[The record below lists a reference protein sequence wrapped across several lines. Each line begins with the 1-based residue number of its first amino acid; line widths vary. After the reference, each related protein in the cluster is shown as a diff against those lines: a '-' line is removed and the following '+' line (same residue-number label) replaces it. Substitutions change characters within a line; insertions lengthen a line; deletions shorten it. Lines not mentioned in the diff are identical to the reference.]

1 MIIRNREKPRP
12 VGTSQSSQMG
22 DCPFSSISQAGPEAE
37 GMLDLRSRGW
47 YSRRMGDPSNVEL
60 GSQSI
65 SVKEGHTVTAS
76 PAFTACIYC
85 PGCRENGDLKVQVS
99 SVSVMEARGSDVLV
113 TVIHVKLQ
121 VMS

>member
-1 MIIRNREKPRP
+1 
-12 VGTSQSSQMG
+12 
-22 DCPFSSISQAGPEAE
+22 
-37 GMLDLRSRGW
+37 MLDLRSRGW

-85 PGCRENGDLKVQVS
+85 PGCRENGDLKVQRWT
-99 SVSVMEARGSDVLV
+99 EARGSSEKEREKYGSRRRER
-113 TVIHVKLQ
+113 T
-121 VMS
+121 

>member
-85 PGCRENGDLKVQVS
+85 PGCRENGDLKVQRWT
-99 SVSVMEARGSDVLV
+99 EARGSSEKEREKYGSRRRER
-113 TVIHVKLQ
+113 T
-121 VMS
+121 

>member
-37 GMLDLRSRGW
+37 GMLNLRSRGW

-76 PAFTACIYC
+76 PHRLHLLSRMLRKWRFESAEMDRSK
-85 PGCRENGDLKVQVS
+85 REQ
-99 SVSVMEARGSDVLV
+99 
-113 TVIHVKLQ
+113 
-121 VMS
+121 